1 MTAPPHQTTTLSAVL
16 TGFVRDPRGTL
27 LARWNWKSAVMSSL
41 VRGAIFFGVNVTHSL
56 EAGIS
61 AFITELVLRSS
72 ISGFYGA
79 ITQNLS
85 YVRPIW
91 KSALGALVLLPIVN
105 HVLEF
110 VAHWARG
117 TEKLWESIIASVCF
131 TALSSLYHV
140 FIMRR
145 GVMIVGHGSQSLLR
159 DLAIAPKY
167 AVLFAAWPFTALYNY
182 CKDRKRSK
190 PSDSTPVKE

>member
-1 MTAPPHQTTTLSAVL
+1 MTAPTQHTTTLSLAL
-16 TGFVRDPRGTL
+16 MGFFRDPRNTL
-27 LARWNWKSAVMSSL
+27 LRRWNWKSAVMSSL
-41 VRGAIFFGVNVTHSL
+41 VRGAIFFSINVTHSF
-56 EAGIS
+56 EAGVS
-61 AFITELVLRSS
+61 AFITELVFRGS

-91 KSALGALVLLPIVN
+91 KSALGALVLLPFAN

-110 VAHWARG
+110 IVHWSRG

-145 GVMIVGHGSQSLLR
+145 GVMIVGDGSQSLLR

-167 AVLFAAWPFTALYNY
+167 AVLFAAWPFTALYSY
-182 CKDRKRSK
+182 CKGRKRAQSV
-190 PSDSTPVKE
+190 D

>member
-1 MTAPPHQTTTLSAVL
+1 MTAPPSHTTTLSAVL
-16 TGFVRDPRGTL
+16 TGFVLDPRRTL
-27 LARWNWKSAVMSSL
+27 VRYWNWKSAVMSSL
-41 VRGAIFFGVNVTHSL
+41 VRGAIFFAVNVTHSL

-61 AFITELVLRSS
+61 AFITELVLRGS

-85 YVRPIW
+85 YVRPVW
-91 KSALGALVLLPIVN
+91 KSALGALILLPVAN

-110 VAHWARG
+110 IAHWARG

-145 GVMIVGHGSQSLLR
+145 GVMIVGDGSQSLFR

-167 AVLFAAWPFTALYNY
+167 AVLFAASPFTAFYKY
-182 CKDRKRSK
+182 CKSRG
-190 PSDSTPVKE
+190 STKESR